1 MTDSSEESQ
10 EKIKIYVNIQPLN
23 LKIGAL
29 FNKSDTFQS
38 AINFVYNQ
46 TKKLDVKFELGKI
59 IENKSEAIILPEF
72 KIGDFLQATDEISV
86 FSNNRLENNVSN
98 LYKSLNFLK
107 KKRNEEIK
115 NKQKTNEEKDN
126 KNEKNSNNDQKNKK
140 NNEQKNKTPKKNE
153 NKESEENK
161 EKKNSKENK
170 EKAKNKTDKKSKSA
184 KKNKHDDEDIKLDEN
199 ESNENNSDD
208 KSDEDEI

>member
-38 AINFVYNQ
+38 VINFVYNQ

-86 FSNNRLENNVSN
+86 FSNNGLENNVSN

-126 KNEKNSNNDQKNKK
+126 NNDQKNKK